1 MDSTINGAR
10 ALRLDDQIG
19 SVEAGKSADFMVL
32 NEDLFS
38 IDPYK
43 IHDIVPEAVVMR
55 GKCVKAGKVI
65 K

>member
-1 MDSTINGAR
+1 M
-10 ALRLDDQIG
+10 
-19 SVEAGKSADFMVL
+19 EAGKSADFMVL